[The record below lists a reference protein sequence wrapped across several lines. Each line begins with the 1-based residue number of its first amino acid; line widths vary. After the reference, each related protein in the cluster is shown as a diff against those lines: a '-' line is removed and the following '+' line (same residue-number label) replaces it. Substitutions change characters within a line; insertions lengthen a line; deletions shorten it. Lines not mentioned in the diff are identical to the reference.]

1 MNKEKN
7 IFRKFRFL
15 GIFVIFCTA
24 WACESVDLGF
34 GVKDFSTDATIVN
47 GTRAPQNTFL
57 TDGEVLAVIF
67 LADEEG
73 YPFCSGTVVDSRVV
87 VTAQHCVQG
96 RNPNKTLIGFGEQPG
111 AEAQYLPVSE
121 FHPHPDEDFAVV
133 ILGLDAVQAV
143 AGLEPI
149 AINRESLNG
158 DWIGT
163 MVDGAGY
170 GNTYS
175 NDTGRFFA
183 SVEIHRVRPHRLTV
197 DGNGQQGLCYG
208 DSGGPV
214 IYQPDA
220 ETPPVVLGTEQWG
233 SSSCVDKD
241 HLSRLDMLA
250 DWVDD
255 VLAQPLPE
263 PLIECGDV
271 DYFGYCDGNKVFWCA
286 TDYLRNK
293 NCGDQNAVCG
303 FMGPEWGFDCLPS
316 SCGDV
321 DYLGECDGDSLSW
334 CRYSGLGQ
342 QNCADQGLA
351 CVWRNDETGY
361 ACDDCFQC
369 DGVCTDLDTST
380 AHCGACG
387 RSCNYPNAFA
397 SCVDGE
403 CSMLGCESNFSDDDG
418 DPLNGCEVNLAP
430 VETEDGKKLDLRL
443 TGSGCQSQQSPPFLL
458 LILGLILFISRIWQ
472 IRRGNRK
479 DRAENLSS

>member
-1 MNKEKN
+1 MNKEKQ
-7 IFRKFRFL
+7 IFKRFVHLFTASILVAVL
-15 GIFVIFCTA
+15 GCQSDA
-24 WACESVDLGF
+24 VDF
-34 GVKDFSTDATIVN
+34 KETSFAKTQPIVN
-47 GTRAPQNTFL
+47 GTRASQNTFL
-57 TDGEVLAVIF
+57 SAGEVLAVIF

-111 AEAQYLPVSE
+111 AEAQYLPVSA
-121 FHPHPDEDFAVV
+121 FYPHPDEDFAVV
-133 ILGLDAVQAV
+133 ILGLDAVQV
-143 AGLEPI
+143 VDGLEPI
-149 AINRESLNG
+149 AMNRENLNS

-175 NDTGRFFA
+175 NETGRFFA
-183 SVEIHRVRPHRLTV
+183 SVEISRVRPHRLTV
-197 DGNGQQGLCYG
+197 DGNGLQGLCYG

-214 IYQPDA
+214 IYQADA
-220 ETPPVVLGTEQWG
+220 DTPPVVLGTEQWG

-241 HLSRLDMLA
+241 HLSRVDKLA
-250 DWVDD
+250 AWVDEL
-255 VLAQPLPE
+255 LAQPLPE
-263 PLIECGDV
+263 PLSECGDV

-293 NCGDQNAVCG
+293 NCEEQGSVCG
-303 FMGPEWGFDCLPS
+303 FMGNEWGYDCLPG
-316 SCGDV
+316 SCGEV
-321 DYLGECDGDSLSW
+321 DYLGQCDGDSLSW

-369 DGVCTDLDTST
+369 DGICTDLDTS
-380 AHCGACG
+380 AQHCGACG
-387 RSCNYPNAFA
+387 RSCHYPNALGA
-397 SCVDGE
+397 CVDGACE
-403 CSMLGCESNFSDDDG
+403 MLGCESNYENPDG
-418 DPLNGCEVNLAP
+418 DTLNGCELSLVP
-430 VETEDGKKLDLRL
+430 EEVDGTKKIDVRL
-443 TGSGCQSQQSPPFLL
+443 GGSGCQSQDSTLFQVFF
-458 LILGLILFISRIWQ
+458 LGLFLFISRIWQ
-472 IRRGNRK
+472 IRRSFRK